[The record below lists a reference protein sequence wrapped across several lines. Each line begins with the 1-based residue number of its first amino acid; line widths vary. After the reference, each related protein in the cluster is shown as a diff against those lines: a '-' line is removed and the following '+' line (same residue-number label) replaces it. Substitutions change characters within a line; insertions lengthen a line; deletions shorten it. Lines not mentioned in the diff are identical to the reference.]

1 MQMSFTPEQR
11 DLIYAGKKTVHRIPA
26 DSRECR
32 YQAGRVYRVRVTG
45 EDKPMVVTVI
55 TPVVVQ
61 TLADL
66 QPRDAIREG
75 ARHQR
80 DYLTAFAEH
89 YGDAN
94 PDRKVFVIEIAPG
107 DLRDTPRF
115 LASGGPAPI
124 CKAVDKRDG
133 KPCNRAFAVGQ
144 ERCKCGAKRPPDS
157 ADDYGYTTSHA
168 RAIDDAE
175 ALSDIDLKDYAWQA
189 KNDADVLR
197 DMPVREGIGAAIEG
211 VATLREAMALMRQRN
226 RERVRLMEVRLKGIE
241 RELEK
246 VASELPSEARV

>member
-1 MQMSFTPEQR
+1 MQMQFSPEQR
-11 DLIYAGKKTVHRIPA
+11 DLIYAGRKTVHRIPA
-26 DSRECR
+26 DSECR
-32 YQAGRVYRVRVTG
+32 YREGRAYRVRVIG
-45 EDKPMVVTVI
+45 EEKPMLVTIIAPVI
-55 TPVVVQ
+55 LQ
-61 TLADL
+61 SLADM

-75 ARHQR
+75 AKHQR
-80 DYLTAFAEH
+80 DYLTAFTALH
-89 YGDAN
+89 GDTT
-94 PDRKVFVIEIAPG
+94 DREVFVVEIAPG

-168 RAIDDAE
+168 RAIDEAE
-175 ALSDIDLKDYAWQA
+175 ALSDIDLESYAWQA

-211 VATLREAMALMRQRN
+211 VATLREAMILMKQRN
-226 RERVRLMEVRLKGIE
+226 RQRVHLIEVKLKGIE
-241 RELEK
+241 RELEN
-246 VASELPSEARV
+246 VAAELPSEARV